1 MSRIIPFIVAALT
14 LGFQVVYAQPKAP
27 QGSTVVSSEPGK
39 ASVVTVAEATA
50 TVVEINNS
58 TRVVKLKS
66 ANGRMLDVV
75 CGDEVKNFA
84 QIHVGDNVKVSYKE
98 ALTLEL
104 KKTRAPLKASAS
116 VSTAGAAP
124 GSQPAATTGVEI
136 TVLAD
141 VVAVDPVK
149 STISLKGPAGNVID
163 LKVLQSGSVQGCE
176 EGRSGGS
183 GIHPGNGRGGHAG
196 AEARDQEIS
205 CRLACIHCGE
215 VQASD
220 QNGRPR

>member
-163 LKVLQSGSVQGCE
+163 LKVYNPDQFKVVKKGDQV
-176 EGRSGGS
+176 
-183 GIHPGNGRGGHAG
+183 
-196 AEARDQEIS
+196 EA
-205 CRLACIHCGE
+205 
-215 VQASD
+215 VYTQAMAVAVT
-220 QNGRPR
+220 PVPKPETKK